1 MRLQFLL
8 IFEVDLG
15 GKNKE
20 KILGF
25 ELATFGITVQILNH
39 LSRHHHCQVI
49 FLVRL
54 TIKRRIKP
62 GIFIFEKSFSSSKL
76 KPSGKI
82 EFFDRSLTLNR
93 NRPFLG

>member
-1 MRLQFLL
+1 MRLQVL

-39 LSRHHHCQVI
+39 LSRNHHCQVI
-49 FLVRL
+49 FLVRR

-62 GIFIFEKSFSSSKL
+62 GIFIFEKKSFSSSKL

-82 EFFDRSLTLNR
+82 EFFDQSLTLNR